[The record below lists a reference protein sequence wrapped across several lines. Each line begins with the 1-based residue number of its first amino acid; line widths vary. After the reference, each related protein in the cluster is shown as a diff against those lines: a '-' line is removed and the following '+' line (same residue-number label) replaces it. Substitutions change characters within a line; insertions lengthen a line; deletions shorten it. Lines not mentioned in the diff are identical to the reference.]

1 MKLRVFMLAAAIAA
15 ALSFSACGGT
25 AKTTPPVG
33 YTIGGTVSG
42 LPSHVFGF
50 NGLELQ
56 DNGGA
61 EMPVEDNGSFT
72 FPTAVASGA
81 TYSVTVTV
89 DPNNPIAQT
98 CVVANGSGTATA
110 DVTTVQITCTTS
122 NFTIGGTVSG
132 LTGTVVLQDN
142 GGDNLSVSANG
153 GFTFATPLTSG
164 TAYAVTV
171 LTQPSGQTCYVNYGS
186 GNVGSRNVTGV
197 TVSCGAGN
205 GTFTIGGSVSGLTG
219 SGMVLQDN
227 LGNNLTINSSG
238 SFTFATAIAAGSG
251 YNVTILTQPSSPT
264 QSCTVSNGSGTVGSS
279 NVTTVVVT
287 CAAIPSYTIGGT
299 ILGLA
304 GTGLVLQDNGGDNLS
319 PTGNGNFTFAT
330 PVASG
335 SVYKVTVLTEPINPT
350 QTCTIANGGGTVGSS
365 NVTNVQI
372 SCAASVV
379 EEWTWVNGANT
390 ANQPGTYGTLGT
402 AAAGNVPGA
411 RNGSVSWTDLAG
423 NLWLFGGDGYSATTS
438 GDLNDLWKFDPSTG
452 QWTWMGGSK
461 TINQSGVYGTLGLA
475 DTSNIPGARQY
486 AMSWTDPWGNF
497 WLFGGEGYDSTGAQG
512 PLNDLWEYVPSTGE
526 WTWVNGADVVNQVAV
541 YGTEGTPDPGNVPS
555 SRYYG
560 QAWADAQGNLWL
572 FGGQVY
578 YAQGGG
584 NNYGNDLWEFTRTNS
599 EWTWV
604 GGSNLVN
611 QAGVYGTEG
620 TASASNIPP
629 ATYEA
634 VTWTDA
640 SGAFWMFGG
649 GANIL
654 WRYSGGEWTWIDG
667 TPITQCGCNP
677 YYGTLGTP
685 GASNIPGGRIQP
697 VQWFDRSGNAW
708 IFGGIGEDSEG
719 NNSSLNDLWRY
730 GSGEWTWMGGSN
742 VVDQKGVYGTLG
754 VEAFA
759 NIPGA
764 RSAAISW
771 VDSSGNFWLF
781 GGAGYDSTGT
791 QGTLNDLWEFNP

>member
-1 MKLRVFMLAAAIAA
+1 
-15 ALSFSACGGT
+15 
-25 AKTTPPVG
+25 
-33 YTIGGTVSG
+33 
-42 LPSHVFGF
+42 
-50 NGLELQ
+50 
-56 DNGGA
+56 
-61 EMPVEDNGSFT
+61 
-72 FPTAVASGA
+72 
-81 TYSVTVTV
+81 
-89 DPNNPIAQT
+89 
-98 CVVANGSGTATA
+98 
-110 DVTTVQITCTTS
+110 
-122 NFTIGGTVSG
+122 
-132 LTGTVVLQDN
+132 
-142 GGDNLSVSANG
+142 
-153 GFTFATPLTSG
+153 
-164 TAYAVTV
+164 
-171 LTQPSGQTCYVNYGS
+171 
-186 GNVGSRNVTGV
+186 
-197 TVSCGAGN
+197 
-205 GTFTIGGSVSGLTG
+205 
-219 SGMVLQDN
+219 
-227 LGNNLTINSSG
+227 
-238 SFTFATAIAAGSG
+238 
-251 YNVTILTQPSSPT
+251 
-264 QSCTVSNGSGTVGSS
+264 VGSS